1 MNTQL
6 WHWPV
11 EPWLVQRDGQVRV
24 RLLVSGPMPDAL
36 WLRAEPNNEE
46 WLTTMVAV
54 GEGALRWYEAVLPQN
69 PASNLNRYC
78 FKALYGEQQLWLGS
92 TGVQRWLPPRD
103 RQFSLLIGDSV
114 PEWLAG
120 QVIYQIFPDRFARGD
135 GPVAA
140 INHYIHNKGQWAELR
155 DWQQPLRPEAAS
167 YEFYGGNLWGIN
179 QRLDYLQKLGVT
191 CLYLTPIFT
200 APSPHRYDVADY
212 FSVDHRLGGNAALIA
227 LRQATA
233 ARGMRLLLDG
243 VFNHSGDEH
252 PWFNRHATAP
262 TSGAW
267 QRADSPFRNFY
278 CFRDGWPGY
287 HCWGG
292 RPQMPAL
299 NYAEPRLR
307 ELIYAGDHSALRHW
321 LKPPFAIDG
330 WRLDSANQ
338 LGSAGTARDNLEL
351 LRGFRQAVRAANPQA
366 VLIGEHWNDA
376 SSWLQGDAEDGCMN
390 YHGFNLPLLAFFAG
404 RDQAGQPAALD
415 GGALLEWL
423 AEARSQWP
431 AQVRLAQFNLL
442 GGADLPRIASRMAAP
457 LLPLAQLLQFT
468 LPGVPAIYYGDELG
482 MSGGGDPANRAPMPW
497 SLADQPPASFALHQQ
512 LIALRQ
518 QLAPLHCGEWWPL
531 SASGRALAFARL
543 YRQQLVVVALN
554 ADLDHECELM
564 VDLAPVVSAGHWHC
578 RFTTG
583 RLDGSTLT
591 MAAGRLILRLPA
603 ASGGLWQL
611 EGASATSPLNQWSD

>member
-54 GEGALRWYEAVLPQN
+54 GEGSLRWYEAVLPQN

-179 QRLDYLQKLGVT
+179 QRLDYLQTLGVT

-212 FSVDHRLGGNAALIA
+212 FSVDPRLGGDDALIA

-292 RPQMPAL
+292 RQQMPAL

-307 ELIYAGDHSALRHW
+307 ELIYAGDHSALRYW

-338 LGSAGTARDNLEL
+338 LGSAGTARDNLAL
-351 LRGFRQAVRAANPQA
+351 LRGFSQAVRAANPRA

-390 YHGFNLPLLAFFAG
+390 YHGFNLPLLA
-404 RDQAGQPAALD
+404 
-415 GGALLEWL
+415 WL

-497 SLADQPPASFALHQQ
+497 PLADQPPASFAFHQQ

-591 MAAGRLILRLPA
+591 MAEGRLILRLPA

-611 EGASATSPLNQWSD
+611 DGASATSPLNQWSD